1 MAIGRTEFQFSV
13 SGADEAAAA
22 HHDVAA
28 AERAQ
33 AKAADEAARAAAR
46 LDEGMIRQRL
56 AAQDAEQAIVKKVR
70 AEQASK
76 RAMEEALKP
85 TQEMVKETSALGKA
99 GQLASSGL
107 TLLRKAAE
115 VIPGMEL
122 GTIIAG
128 VAAGV
133 YALYK
138 AFGPATDATEKQ
150 TAAFRAQAAAA
161 RDLAAAQRGLLR
173 GEIGAGSAALRQAL
187 DRLGPG
193 VTAEAQDQI
202 IRLAAQREQTEQAR
216 NEAIQRSVRRAGG
229 LVPVSDAEQK
239 RIEAL
244 QAERD
249 KLIEQAQERDG
260 ADFKLSY
267 KERSALAVQAQA
279 FQAEINKIRDEANK
293 VADWR
298 LSEVVNQTT
307 ADLANFDRQLRG
319 FGAGGGMPRE
329 SGGGRGGGPARA
341 ADTTQSRRAMEAS
354 ALAGIGGMM
363 AESYDASAEAARA
376 RAQEMADF
384 QLAQDQR
391 NAMMMAHTQGAQG
404 EPVVP
409 SIFAMLTATEEEKAA
424 FDQQLADAGAGIQS
438 IYAETQRLA
447 EDGKGMLTGLGK
459 GLSTAAAASLLT
471 GKSFKHAANELLK
484 SLAVQAAGQAIWE
497 TALGV
502 GSLAM
507 AAMGNPTAGASAALH
522 FKAAGMFGALA
533 AAFAGGASMTGGL
546 RDGGASASGGGGG
559 SAAAVGTGGGGG
571 RGETPVYVSVQIGE
585 EPVAAIMR
593 RSNEREAR
601 RGGMGGHFAMGAA

>member
-354 ALAGIGGMM
+354 ALAGIGSMA
-363 AESYDASAEAARA
+363 AESYAADAEAFARLDASIEEMRAVEAR
-376 RAQEMADF
+376 
-384 QLAQDQR
+384 
-391 NAMMMAHTQGAQG
+391 
-404 EPVVP
+404 
-409 SIFAMLTATEEEKAA
+409 
-424 FDQQLADAGAGIQS
+424 
-438 IYAETQRLA
+438 
-447 EDGKGMLTGLGK
+447 
-459 GLSTAAAASLLT
+459 
-471 GKSFKHAANELLK
+471 
-484 SLAVQAAGQAIWE
+484 
-497 TALGV
+497 
-502 GSLAM
+502 
-507 AAMGNPTAGASAALH
+507 TAGAFAIGFSEFSKPALEEIGATQTALAELSGSFDGTLGRLATSAMD
-522 FKAAGMFGALA
+522 AGGMMVGAMSAISGAVGQSMTNMIIAGEFGAKGLKKNIGNIMAGLSAQAFGYGILLEALA
-533 AAFAGGASMTGGL
+533 AAAFLSGPILGFEAPGLAAAGGIMFGAGAALGISARMLGADKLGAKPS
-546 RDGGASASGGGGG
+546 GSGASAGGGGGG

-571 RGETPVYVSVQIGE
+571 RGDAPIYVSVQIGE

-601 RGGMGGHFAMGAA
+601 RGGMSGHFAMGAA